1 MKSGSGAFFFG
12 GDAFTAASPAPFF
25 CESAVCS
32 RVESRGQSRNR
43 SRSPWL
49 TEASLVEDLKT
60 RNQVKRKAR
69 SSAKKEK
76 LGSKDS
82 RSIETKVGESSL
94 LCSRRRSIV
103 QRLGENG
110 GIVVIARRQAGIGGV
125 LRILDNICT
134 YGMFLLR
141 RRP

>member
-12 GDAFTAASPAPFF
+12 GNAFTAASPAPFS

-32 RVESRGQSRNR
+32 RVESRGRSRNR

-49 TEASLVEDLKT
+49 AEADSVEELKA
-60 RNQVKRKAR
+60 RNKVKRKAR

-76 LGSKDS
+76 LGGKDS
-82 RSIETKVGESSL
+82 RSIETKVGEGSL
-94 LCSRRRSIV
+94 LRSRRRSTV
-103 QRLGENG
+103 QRLGKNG
-110 GIVVIARRQAGIGGV
+110 GIIVFARRQAGISGV
-125 LRILDNICT
+125 LRILDNIST
-134 YGMFLLR
+134 YSLFLLR